1 MTRRFGCSDMV
12 ALFLGYI
19 LVLALFSMSVYL
31 HTSVPA
37 TERAHA
43 AACWVAHAEVRGY
56 MELRGQDEG
65 MAWTLGV

>member
-37 TERAHA
+37 TVRAHA
-43 AACWVAHAEVRGY
+43 AACWVAYR
-56 MELRGQDEG
+56 
-65 MAWTLGV
+65 TC